1 MADGTRAVLIVEQGM
16 DDASIIPLEERVQVI
31 GKTSTADIFVDN
43 PFISRR
49 HAQLSQEK
57 GHFVIQ
63 DLGSKNGTYL
73 NGARLDSNPVQLRN
87 GDRLELAEGQVV
99 LRFQDLSGTLTLPPS
114 PSRDIGE
121 SLRVDSGS
129 REVWVQG
136 QQLEP
141 RLSRKE
147 FDVLALLYRKAG
159 QACSKDEIATHG
171 WFDRTQ
177 GDVGDQEIEQCIRRV
192 RLRVEPDPSSPV
204 YILTVRGYGYKL
216 AQG

>member
-1 MADGTRAVLIVEQGM
+1 
-16 DDASIIPLEERVQVI
+16 
-31 GKTSTADIFVDN
+31 
-43 PFISRR
+43 
-49 HAQLSQEK
+49 
-57 GHFVIQ
+57 
-63 DLGSKNGTYL
+63 
-73 NGARLDSNPVQLRN
+73 
-87 GDRLELAEGQVV
+87 
-99 LRFQDLSGTLTLPPS
+99 
-114 PSRDIGE
+114 
-121 SLRVDSGS
+121 VDSGS

-159 QACSKDEIATHG
+159 QACSKDEIASHG
-171 WFDRTQ
+171 WSDRTQ